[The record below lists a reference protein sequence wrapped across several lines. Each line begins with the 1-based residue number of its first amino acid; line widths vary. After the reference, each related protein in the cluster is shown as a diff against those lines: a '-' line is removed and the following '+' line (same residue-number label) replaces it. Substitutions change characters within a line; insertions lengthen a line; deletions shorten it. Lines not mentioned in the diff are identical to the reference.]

1 MEFLNQTFAVFVTK
15 SLLLKL
21 SKHVD
26 YTLAD
31 DKDICCFVSVTS
43 TLPVHGTKSKCF
55 QNKGEFQMWLFFR
68 FILLLFC
75 YLVC

>member
-26 YTLAD
+26 YTLKD
-31 DKDICCFVSVTS
+31 DKDKCCFVSVTS
-43 TLPVHGTKSKCF
+43 TLPVHGTK
-55 QNKGEFQMWLFFR
+55 
-68 FILLLFC
+68 
-75 YLVC
+75 